1 MKFALLSHKL
11 PPSGSGQAVII
22 EGMLRDLDPA
32 RYCLIST
39 ESYEGVD
46 QGPLQRLKAK
56 YYHLPPPF
64 RIQRGHRF
72 GLLHLRE
79 GMNIPLAIW
88 QYSRQL
94 ADIIRRE
101 HCDAI
106 VAGTGDVTL
115 LPAAWLASRKT
126 RARFYPYIFDHY
138 SDREWA
144 DPAASFWAHR
154 LQRRLMKDAAGVITL
169 NEVLRDDLRDRFQ
182 IEPAIIYNPLDITTY
197 EEASRSRS
205 AAVEPDKSEVSIVY
219 TGAVYEAHFDALRN
233 LMLAINSLQR
243 PGVKLDLYTNTRPD
257 DLTAHG
263 ISGPV
268 VRHPHVAASEMPR
281 IQTEADILFLP
292 LAFHSPYPNLVRT
305 AAPTKLGE
313 YLAARRPLLVHA
325 PHDSFVSWY
334 VRKHDCG
341 VVVDEDDPAKL
352 AQAIELILGDAEL
365 CRRLVSNA
373 FERARTDFSIS
384 ASRAAFARLL
394 GLNGQSS
401 R

>member
-22 EGMLRDLDPA
+22 QGMLRDLDPVN
-32 RYCLIST
+32 YCLIST

-46 QGPLQRLKAK
+46 QGPLERLKGK
-56 YYHLPPPF
+56 YYYLPPPF
-64 RIQRGHRF
+64 RLQRGHRF

-79 GMNIPLAIW
+79 GINIRIAIW
-88 QYSRQL
+88 QYARQL

-101 HCDAI
+101 RCDAI

-126 RARFYPYIFDHY
+126 RTRFYPYIFDHY
-138 SDREWA
+138 SDREWN

-154 LQRRLMKDAAGVITL
+154 LQPKLMKEAAGVITL
-169 NEVLRDDLRDRFQ
+169 NEVLRDDLRDRFR

-197 EEASRSRS
+197 KEPSRL
-205 AAVEPDKSEVSIVY
+205 AAIVPDKSDISIVY
-219 TGAVYEAHFDALRN
+219 TGAVYEAHFDAVRN
-233 LMLAINSLQR
+233 LMLAIESLQR
-243 PGVKLDLYTNTRPD
+243 PGVKFHLYTNTRPE
-257 DLTAHG
+257 DLTTHG
-263 ISGPV
+263 ISGPI

-352 AQAIELILGDAEL
+352 ADAIELILNDAEL
-365 CRRLVSNA
+365 CRRLVANA
-373 FERARTDFSIS
+373 FERAQTDFSIS
-384 ASRAAFARLL
+384 VSRAAFARLL
-394 GLNGQSS
+394 GLNGERSG
-401 R
+401 